1 MSQES
6 RETGAIVLESRE
18 HGESD
23 KIITLY
29 TRNSGRIT
37 GIAKG
42 ANKSKK
48 RFLNKLELFSYLS
61 VTYSENKR
69 STLVFIADAELHSSF
84 IEIRSK
90 IDRYNAATFI
100 RETLLI
106 ATTEGEGDKEI
117 FTLLHWALQ
126 SLDHGSSCL
135 AVCTIFLLR
144 LFECLGYRP
153 DLSHCCICHRL
164 FDPEQHYV
172 FSHNNG
178 GLVCRQCDDKTTGS
192 STSLTAGTIRIM
204 HSALLDPIERLHRLK
219 FSRQALSQS
228 LPMLHRYARNLFQ
241 RDIHSWKS
249 VRKMLR

>member
-6 RETGAIVLESRE
+6 RETAGIVLDSRE

-48 RFLNKLELFSYLS
+48 RFLNKLELFSYISLS
-61 VTYSENKR
+61 YSANKR

-84 IEIRSK
+84 IAIRRK
-90 IDRYNAATFI
+90 VDCYNAATFI

-106 ATTEGEGDKEI
+106 ATTDGEGDPEI
-117 FTLLHWALQ
+117 FALLHWALQ
-126 SLDHGSSCL
+126 SLDLGKSCL
-135 AVCTIFLLR
+135 DICTIFLLR
-144 LFECLGYRP
+144 LFDRLGYRP
-153 DLSHCCICHRL
+153 DFTHCCICDKP
-164 FDPEQHYV
+164 FDLELHYI
-172 FSHNNG
+172 FSHHSG
-178 GLVCRQCDDKTTGS
+178 GLVCSSCEDMVTGGS
-192 STSLTAGTIRIM
+192 IDLTAGTIRILR
-204 HSALLDPIERLHRLK
+204 SALIEPIERLHRLK
-219 FSRQALSQS
+219 FSRQALRQS

-241 RDIHSWKS
+241 RDIHSWKA
-249 VRKMLR
+249 VRNMLN